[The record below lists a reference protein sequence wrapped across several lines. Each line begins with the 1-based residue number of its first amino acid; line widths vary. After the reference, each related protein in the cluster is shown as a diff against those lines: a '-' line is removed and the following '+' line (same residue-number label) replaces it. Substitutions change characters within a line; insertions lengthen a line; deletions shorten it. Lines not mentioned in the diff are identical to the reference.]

1 MLLEDNDIN
10 NENNDEGMEGD
21 GYEKIVVIEIM
32 DYFKEMFGIDYLG
45 F

>member
-21 GYEKIVVIEIM
+21 WYEKIVVIEIM
-32 DYFKEMFGIDYLG
+32 DYFKEMFGIDNLG